1 MNYDLALV
9 TGATSGLGK
18 ALCHALAQRN
28 ISLIAVGRNI
38 QKLQLLAKEIQTQIR
53 IVQVDLSQPNQRT
66 SLYVLIQEL
75 CPDLVINNAGFGVYG
90 SVIEQPLKLSKEM
103 IEVNIQ
109 AVMEC
114 SIEAAS
120 ALKKAKK
127 PGLILNIS
135 SAAAFFSYPN
145 FSVYAASK
153 AFVYRFS
160 EALDIELSA
169 YHIRV
174 LTTCPGQIATD
185 FRKKAAQNFPQKTDH
200 LTLSCQKAV
209 RLILKQIKQG
219 KRVQMIDLRYRL
231 MVFLAYFIPKNFLLP
246 FLQRSLSKRYRKKNS

>member
-1 MNYDLALV
+1 MNYNLALV

-18 ALCHALAQRN
+18 ALCHALAKKN

-38 QKLQLLAKEIQTQIR
+38 QKLQLLAQEIQTPIR

-66 SLYVLIQEL
+66 SLGLLIREL
-75 CPDLVINNAGFGVYG
+75 CPDLVINNAGFGLYG
-90 SVIEQPLKLSKEM
+90 SVIEQSLKLAQEM
-103 IEVNIQ
+103 VQVNIQ

-114 SIEAAS
+114 SIEAAL

-153 AFVYRFS
+153 AFVYHFS

-174 LTTCPGQIATD
+174 LTACPGQIATD
-185 FRKKAAQNFPQKTDH
+185 FRKKASQGFPQKLDH
-200 LTLSCQKAV
+200 FTLSCKKAV

-219 KRVQMIDLRYRL
+219 KRVQIIDLRYRL
-231 MVFLAYFIPKNFLLP
+231 MIFLSYFVPKSLLLSL
-246 FLQRSLSKRYRKKNS
+246 LQRSLSKRYRRNS

>member
-9 TGATSGLGK
+9 TGATSGLGR

-38 QKLQLLAKEIQTQIR
+38 QKLELLAKEIQTPIR
-53 IVQVDLSQPNQRT
+53 IVQVDLSQSHQRT
-66 SLYVLIQEL
+66 TLCTLIQEL
-75 CPDLVINNAGFGVYG
+75 CPDLVINNAGFGFYG
-90 SVIEQPLKLSKEM
+90 SVVEQSLELSQEM
-103 IEVNIQ
+103 IQVNIQ

-114 SIEAAS
+114 SIETAS

-135 SAAAFFSYPN
+135 SAAAFFSYPH

-160 EALDIELSA
+160 EALDVELSTD
-169 YHIRV
+169 HIRV
-174 LTTCPGQIATD
+174 LTVCPGQIATD
-185 FRKKAAQNFPQKTDH
+185 FRKTASQNFSQKPDH
-200 LTLSCQKAV
+200 LTLSCKKAV
-209 RLILKQIKQG
+209 RLILKQISQG
-219 KRVQMIDLRYRL
+219 KRVQIIDLRYRL
-231 MVFLAYFIPKNFLLP
+231 IVFLAHFIPKSFLLS
-246 FLQRSLSKRYRKKNS
+246 FLQKSLSKRYRKNS

>member
-28 ISLIAVGRNI
+28 IPLIAVGRNI
-38 QKLQLLAKEIQTQIR
+38 QKLQLLAKEIQTPIR
-53 IVQVDLSQPNQRT
+53 IVQIDLSQSNQRL
-66 SLYVLIQEL
+66 SLCTLIQEL
-75 CPDLVINNAGFGVYG
+75 CPDLVINNAGFGLYG
-90 SVIEQPLKLSKEM
+90 SAIEQRLKLSQEM
-103 IEVNIQ
+103 IQVNIQ

-120 ALKKAKK
+120 ALKKARK

-153 AFVYRFS
+153 AFVYHFS

-174 LTTCPGQIATD
+174 LTVCPGQIATD
-185 FRKKAAQNFPQKTDH
+185 FRKKASQNFPQKPDH
-200 LTLSCQKAV
+200 LTLSCKKAV
-209 RLILKQIKQG
+209 RLIFKQIKQG
-219 KRVQMIDLRYRL
+219 KRVQIIDLRYRL
-231 MVFLAYFIPKNFLLP
+231 MIFLAYFIPKSFLLAL
-246 FLQRSLSKRYRKKNS
+246 LQRSLSKRYRKNP